1 MKHLKLFAIAIL
13 ILASTHI
20 SAQTSRLYTSAEGLA
35 NSHINDIFQD
45 SKGFI
50 WISTENG
57 LSRFD
62 GLKFSTFRSE
72 PSKNDAIVSNTV
84 RTVFED
90 GNGLLWIGTSA
101 GLQIFETKYGIFSKV
116 NMEDWSAPDSD
127 QHITSITGIEIGG
140 TAKII
145 AASSGHGIYVLDE
158 ASRKID
164 HSIQNAANMAIQEK
178 FISGI
183 YQDSRSRL
191 WITKENGGLT
201 VFDTES
207 LKEATDIWET
217 GMSEISKDTFNSI
230 IEEESTG
237 NIYIGSTNHGI
248 LIWESSTGKIR
259 KTVEKYGYS
268 IMSMTRNNVVS
279 RYGRRSFI
287 VGTENKGLKIFDA
300 EKETISDL
308 RTASLTFET
317 EGWKI
322 HELMEDN
329 QGNIWVGAYQRGLM
343 IIPRSMFGFRN
354 VDFNEYGKGDR
365 GSISVTS
372 IISDEERDCLWI
384 GTDGGG
390 IFKSDQYGTKE
401 NICADNSRL
410 TNNSIMSLSLDK
422 RGTLWIA
429 TYLGGIFTYSPEKGV
444 RPFKDQQ
451 TINNDK
457 IYNLYYDNEADI
469 MYAGT
474 HGSGFALIDA
484 KVERVQRIW
493 DDEDAYKWISYLTMD
508 RSGLL
513 WIGTYNGPMAYDGKT
528 GKLTKYEL
536 VKDKSVRINSIFESM
551 DGNIWIGTDEGLIRI
566 DRATKEKK
574 FYTEADGLASN
585 SVSGI
590 MEDNEGYLWISTL
603 YGLSRMH
610 LESETFKNFY
620 RHDGLQENEFNARSA
635 FKSSDGRMFFG
646 GINGLTT
653 FNPSYV
659 DRGERQIP
667 PLYLSNLN
675 VMNTDIRYDAC
686 NGDDNILDKHI
697 AEAEKITLPHNADV
711 FSLEFSVLEYT
722 NPQKISY
729 EYILEGFERKW
740 NKALPGSHAATY
752 TNVPSGRYNLKIKAY
767 YEGKPEAFSYREI
780 AVHISPAW
788 YLSVWACIVYI
799 ITAALVIIAAINDI
813 KRKAALKKQQEESE
827 MKEMKLE
834 MFTNISHE
842 IRTPL
847 TLVMSPLKK
856 LREDE
861 KNPESKELYNLMYRN
876 SLRILRMVNQ
886 LMDIRKVDNGQ
897 MKLHFL
903 ETEVVFFTKDI
914 MQSFENLAASRNIN
928 FEIESRQETMH
939 LWIDQDNFDK
949 ILFNILSNAFKYT
962 PEKGTV
968 KISISDAVPNSG
980 TLPQNIEKYVEFI
993 IENSGEP
1000 IEEKHLDKIFDR
1012 FYQVG
1017 MKDAKI
1023 GSGVGLNLAKML
1035 VDLHHG
1041 EISVHNTE
1049 SGVAFRIRIP
1059 VGCAHLTVGEMTK
1072 PENHKDLYTR
1082 STEPFIAEHTGKED
1096 VTHEI
1101 INEEEQSSKNL
1112 KKKTIMLVDDDSE
1125 MRAYLKL
1132 ELQNIYNVEVCAN
1145 GKEAWSKI
1153 STVIP
1158 DAVITDLV
1166 MDKMDGA
1173 ELCEKIKKHPGT
1185 NHIPVILLTSATD
1198 DQSQH
1203 RCIESGADRFFT
1215 KPVSLETLKSAV
1227 ASAIATREM
1236 IRNKYSR
1243 SIDYGYDTMTI
1254 NNPDNILISK
1264 VISVIRK
1271 NIENP
1276 DFSVEELSREI
1287 GMSRVHL
1294 NRKLKE
1300 NMNISPSNLIKS
1312 IRLKQAAYLLINNKV
1327 NISEVAYKVGF
1338 STHSYFSNSFHDYF
1352 GMTPKE
1358 FMNQYMNCTDEE
1370 TLKRLLS

>member
-1 MKHLKLFAIAIL
+1 MKHFKSLAIAIL

-35 NSHINDIFQD
+35 NSHINHIFQD

-62 GLKFSTFRSE
+62 GLKFSTFRSYL
-72 PSKNDAIVSNTV
+72 SKDDVILSNTV

-90 GNGLLWIGTSA
+90 SNGLFWIGTSA
-101 GLQIFETKYGIFSKV
+101 GLQTFESEYGTFSKI
-116 NMEDWSAPDSD
+116 NLEDWSAPDSD
-127 QHITSITGIEIGG
+127 QHIISITGIKLNGIP
-140 TAKII
+140 KIV
-145 AASSGHGIYVLDE
+145 AASSGHGIYVLD
-158 ASRKID
+158 AANQKTD
-164 HSIQNAANMAIQEK
+164 HDIQNTINKTIKDK
-178 FISGI
+178 FVSGI
-183 YQDSRSRL
+183 FQDRSGRL
-191 WITKENGGLT
+191 WITSGDGGLT
-201 VFDTES
+201 LFDTSS
-207 LKEATDIWET
+207 LKEITDIWGA
-217 GMSEISKDTFNSI
+217 GMSEVSTDTFNSF
-230 IEEESTG
+230 IEEDSTG

-248 LIWESSTGKIR
+248 LVWEPSSGKIR
-259 KTVEKYGYS
+259 KTGAKYGYS
-268 IMSMTRNNVVS
+268 IMALTRNKLAP
-279 RYGRRSFI
+279 RYGERSYI
-287 VGTENKGLKIFDA
+287 VGSENDGLKIFDA
-300 EKETISDL
+300 ETETISDF
-308 RTASLTFET
+308 RTSTLTLDT
-317 EGWKI
+317 QGWKI
-322 HELMEDN
+322 HNLLEDN
-329 QGNIWVGAYQRGLM
+329 QGNVWAGVYQRGLM
-343 IIPRSMFGFRN
+343 IIPKSMYGFRN
-354 VDFNEYGKGDR
+354 VYFNEYGKGDIE
-365 GSISVTS
+365 SVNVTS
-372 IISDEERDCLWI
+372 LISDRERHCLWI
-384 GTDGGG
+384 GTDGDG
-390 IFKSDQYGTKE
+390 IFRADQYGTKE
-401 NICADNSRL
+401 NICAENSRL
-410 TNNSIMSLSLDK
+410 TNNSIMSLALDK

-429 TYLGGIFTYSPEKGV
+429 TYLGGIFTYTPDRGA
-444 RPFKDQQ
+444 RQFKDQS

-457 IYNLYYDNEADI
+457 IYNLTYDNEADI

-474 HGSGFALIDA
+474 HGSGFVIINAQHE
-484 KVERVQRIW
+484 KVQRIC
-493 DDEDAYKWISYLTMD
+493 DDGDEYKWISYLNID
-508 RSGLL
+508 SSGLL
-513 WIGTYNGPMAYDGKT
+513 WIGTYNGPMVYDSRT
-528 GKLTKYEL
+528 DKLTKYDLDRE
-536 VKDKSVRINSIFESM
+536 KSVRVSTIFENK
-551 DGNIWIGTDEGLIRI
+551 DGDIYIGTNEGLVRI
-566 DRATKEKK
+566 ERRTKDKK
-574 FYTEADGLASN
+574 IYTETDGLASN

-590 MEDNEGYLWISTL
+590 LEDGNGHLWISTL
-603 YGLSRMH
+603 NGLSH
-610 LESETFKNFY
+610 LDLESGAVKNFY
-620 RHDGLQENEFNARSA
+620 RHDGLQENEFNVRAA
-635 FKSSDGRMFFG
+635 FKASDGRMFFG

-653 FNPSYV
+653 FNPDLV
-659 DRGERQIP
+659 EREQRQVP

-675 VMNTDIRYDAC
+675 VMNEDIRYDSRI
-686 NGDDNILDKHI
+686 GDANILDRHI
-697 AEAEKITLPHNADV
+697 SEAEKITLPHDADV

-722 NPQKISY
+722 NPKKIAY
-729 EYILEGFERKW
+729 EYILDGFEKSW

-752 TNVPSGRYNLKIKAY
+752 TNVPSGRYNLRIKAY
-767 YEGKPEAFSYREI
+767 YEGNPENHSYREI
-780 AVHISPAW
+780 DIHILSPW
-788 YLSVWACIVYI
+788 YLSIWAWLTYI
-799 ITAALVIIAAINDI
+799 ISVILVIIAVLNNI
-813 KRKAALKKQQEESE
+813 KRKEALKKQQEESE
-827 MKEMKLE
+827 IKEMKLE

-847 TLVMSPLKK
+847 TLVMTPLKK
-856 LREDE
+856 IREGE
-861 KNPESKELYNLMYRN
+861 KDPERKELYNLMYRN

-886 LMDIRKVDNGQ
+886 MMDLRKVDNGQ
-897 MKLHFL
+897 MKLHFQ
-903 ETEVVFFTKDI
+903 ETEVVYFTKDI
-914 MQSFENLAASRNIN
+914 MQSFENLAESRNID
-928 FEIESRQETMH
+928 FQLESRQQHMN

-962 PEKGTV
+962 LEKGTV
-968 KISISDAVPNSG
+968 KISISDAILNVG
-980 TLPQNIEKYVEFI
+980 AMPQNIGEYVEFV

-1000 IEEKHLDKIFDR
+1000 IKEKHLERIFDR
-1012 FYQVG
+1012 YYQVG

-1041 EISVHNTE
+1041 TISAHNTE
-1049 SGVAFRIRIP
+1049 SGVAFTIRIP
-1059 VGCAHLTVGEMTK
+1059 VGCMHLTEDEMTK
-1072 PENHKDLYTR
+1072 PENNKDLYTR
-1082 STEPFIAEHTGKED
+1082 SAEPYVTEHTSNED
-1096 VTHEI
+1096 LTHKPA
-1101 INEEEQSSKNL
+1101 EEDEQASKNS

-1173 ELCEKIKKHPGT
+1173 ELCVKIKKHPGT

-1198 DQSQH
+1198 EQSQH

-1215 KPVSLETLKSAV
+1215 KPVSLETLKSAA

-1243 SIDYGYDTMTI
+1243 NINYGYDTMQI
-1254 NNPDNILISK
+1254 NNPDNILVSK
-1264 VISVIRK
+1264 VISVIRD
-1271 NIENP
+1271 NIENT
-1276 DFSVEELSREI
+1276 DFSVEDLSREI

-1370 TLKRLLS
+1370 TLKKILG